1 MATAKDFS
9 KLGDIDGVSRYILV
23 RNDGYVVSENYEDAV
38 ALSSA
43 IVTSGKYCDSLG
55 DDLDGKQYIYSCI
68 ERTSGN
74 NVLVFSLGRYYLG
87 IIKHSDTDPQQL
99 ADTIIGFL
107 KSLS

>member
-9 KLGDIDGVSRYILV
+9 RLGDIEGISRYILV
-23 RNDGYVVSENYEDAV
+23 RNDGYVISKNYDDAV

-43 IVTSGKYCDSLG
+43 IVTSGKNCDSLY
-55 DDLDGKQYIYSCI
+55 DDLDGRRYIYCCV
-68 ERTSGN
+68 ERSSGDN
-74 NVLVFSLGRYYLG
+74 ILVFSLGRYYLG

-107 KSLS
+107 KALT